1 MSSRQKGPKSKPNS
15 KPHGYE
21 LSTFSRNDIA
31 AFAKSNASQLIK
43 VLSNEIKRFQSTLE
57 KTDICSIK
65 FDIVIQILLK
75 VSHGLTEENG
85 DLCSKAINI
94 LGEVFSNRCPIFQNG
109 LKVYVKD
116 TILKSLGKSIEQS
129 IGTICEFFMCL
140 FDKLPS
146 IC

>member
-85 DLCSKAINI
+85 DLCSKVWGDE
-94 LGEVFSNRCPIFQNG
+94 LEG
-109 LKVYVKD
+109 LSSVSCRHVRG
-116 TILKSLGKSIEQS
+116 LLPPG
-129 IGTICEFFMCL
+129 FCL
-140 FDKLPS
+140 WPQLVLPS
-146 IC
+146 AGSGIDKY

>member
-21 LSTFSRNDIA
+21 LSIFSRNDIA
-31 AFAKSNASQLIK
+31 SFAKSNASQLIK

-85 DLCSKAINI
+85 DLYSKAINI
-94 LGEVFSNRCPIFQNG
+94 LGEVFSNRPIFQNG
-109 LKVYVKD
+109 LTRAPY
-116 TILKSLGKSIEQS
+116 
-129 IGTICEFFMCL
+129 
-140 FDKLPS
+140 
-146 IC
+146 